1 MKAVLMEKAGGPEV
15 LRPANVDDPVI
26 THPRQILVRIKAA
39 GINPV
44 DAKQR
49 SSGTRFPGEIPQI
62 LGCDCAGVVEAVGK
76 MVRGFRRGDEVYFM
90 HGGIGREQGNYAELT
105 VIDEGFAAAKPSC
118 LSFVEAGGV
127 PLALLTA
134 WESLNARGNL
144 KRGQTV
150 LVHAGAGGVGHFL
163 LQLAKLKGARVCT
176 TVSDSRKEEIAKSLG
191 ADLVI
196 RYREQDFVQELLEW
210 TGGRGVDLAVDT
222 VGGETFFRT
231 IPVVRF
237 YGRIVTLLG
246 PKESSWGEARMRS
259 LDLAWEMVLTPMYY
273 GINRMKVYHRKILE
287 TCAKLFDE
295 GKLRVVVSNT
305 FPLAQAAYAHRALEE
320 GHSVGKMV
328 LSVD

>member
-1 MKAVLMEKAGGPEV
+1 MKAVRMEKAGGPEV
-15 LRPANVDDPVI
+15 LRLVNIDDPVI
-26 THPRQILVRIKAA
+26 MNPRQILVRIKAA

-49 SSGTRFPGEIPQI
+49 SAGTRYPGEMPQI

-76 MVRGFRRGDEVYFM
+76 MVRRFRQGDEVYFM
-90 HGGIGREQGNYAELT
+90 HGGIGREQGNYAQLT
-105 VIDEGFAAAKPSC
+105 VIDERFAAAKPQS
-118 LSFVEAGGV
+118 LSSVEAGGV

-134 WESLNARGNL
+134 WESLNERGNL

-163 LQLAKLKGARVCT
+163 LQLAKLKGARICT
-176 TVSDSRKEEIAKSLG
+176 TVSDSRKEELAKSLG
-191 ADLVI
+191 AEKVI
-196 RYREQDFVQELLEW
+196 RYREQDFVEELLQW

-231 IPVVRF
+231 IQVVRL

-273 GINRMKVYHRKILE
+273 GVDRMKVYHRKILE
-287 TCAKLFDE
+287 ACAKLFDDE
-295 GKLRVVVSNT
+295 KLRVVVSKT
-305 FPLAQAAYAHRALEE
+305 FPLAHADDAHRTLEQ
-320 GHSVGKMV
+320 GHSVGKIV
-328 LSVD
+328 LRVD